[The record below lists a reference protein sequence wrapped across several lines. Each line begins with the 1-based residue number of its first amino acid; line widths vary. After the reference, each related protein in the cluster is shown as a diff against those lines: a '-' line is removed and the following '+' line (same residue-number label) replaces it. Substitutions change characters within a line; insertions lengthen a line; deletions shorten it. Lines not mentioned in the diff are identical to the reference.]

1 MGETNLKER
10 HAKKSKRRN
19 ELTRRR
25 RKKRERDEPL
35 NDSQRCS
42 FHPASL
48 IAGIMLTPIKV
59 RNVFPLSTY
68 TT

>member
-19 ELTRRR
+19 ELTRR
-25 RKKRERDEPL
+25 KKRERGEPL

-59 RNVFPLSTY
+59 RNVFPLST
-68 TT
+68 T

>member
-19 ELTRRR
+19 ELTRR
-25 RKKRERDEPL
+25 KKRERGEPL

-59 RNVFPLSTY
+59 RNVFPLY

>member
-19 ELTRRR
+19 ELTRR
-25 RKKRERDEPL
+25 KKRERGEPL

-59 RNVFPLSTY
+59 RNAFPLST
-68 TT
+68 T

>member
-19 ELTRRR
+19 ELTRR
-25 RKKRERDEPL
+25 KKRERGEPL

-48 IAGIMLTPIKV
+48 IAGIMLIPIKV
-59 RNVFPLSTY
+59 RNAFPLST
-68 TT
+68 T